1 MGRKPAAG
9 SAVCSESK
17 GGLSRSST
25 EWVRREWAPKSSH
38 SGQERTFRPNDHFLF
53 DLNFPSESVIK
64 DLNFGSFFMNKR
76 TREGGRILGKSSR
89 TSEEISPTTEI
100 YKRIIF

>member
-1 MGRKPAAG
+1 MAASTLLPFSERAPAEG
-9 SAVCSESK
+9 P
-17 GGLSRSST
+17 GG
-25 EWVRREWAPKSSH
+25 APKSSH
-38 SGQERTFRPNDHFLF
+38 SGRERTFRPNDHFLF